1 MPKRKKRPSKASS
14 IRKTAGALGIHAD
27 TFRDWLGQGAPGKT
41 ARGDYDL
48 EAIKRWRQENLAPSR
63 NGVEQDSKSSTAG
76 RRLKRAQA
84 REREAKAQLAE
95 LELATRRG
103 DLIPLGGLKRGLL
116 GLSEKLAPVLEGLT
130 VGEIRA
136 AIRHAVEEIL

>member
-63 NGVEQDSKSSTAG
+63 NGVEQDSKRSTAG

-84 REREAKAQLAE
+84 REREAEAQLAR
-95 LELATRRG
+95 LEPATRRG
-103 DLIPLGGLKRGLL
+103 GLVPPGGRETARLH
-116 GLSEKLAPVLEGLT
+116 P
-130 VGEIRA
+130 
-136 AIRHAVEEIL
+136 